1 MTMRK
6 QNRQSGFSL
15 LEMLVVVLI
24 FGIITGVVF
33 QLLDL
38 TQRRYYVESAVLDSF
53 QGARLAIDQ
62 LTRDIHSS
70 GYPPANQ
77 FMAAVA
83 AANPQRVA
91 IPFAFSPG
99 YPVSCN
105 MGVCRTPNQWD
116 LIVEGN
122 PDPTVPGSTVQWIR
136 YRLNGR
142 TLERGAV
149 AKVAG
154 GVDPAVAT
162 AAGANM
168 VPFVENVVNNTTA
181 AEMTQIRTFYP
192 AMFPGNTPVPVFTY
206 MCQVGTNPLAVCT
219 GANTPRDIRE
229 VNITLIVRSPAD
241 ELRNRQPRVVT
252 LTARARRINP
262 AQ

>member
-1 MTMRK
+1 MIRNK
-6 QNRQSGFSL
+6 RHQEGFSL
-15 LEMLVVVLI
+15 LEMLVVVAI
-24 FGIITGVVF
+24 FAVITGVVF

-38 TQRRYYVESAVLDSF
+38 AQRRYRVESAVLDSF

-62 LTRDIHSS
+62 MMRDVHAS

-77 FMAAVA
+77 FMPAVA

-91 IPFAFSPG
+91 IPFGFSPN
-99 YPVSCN
+99 YPAGCA

-122 PDPTVPGSTVQWIR
+122 PDPTVAGSAVQWIR
-136 YRLNGR
+136 YRLVGR
-142 TLERGAV
+142 VLQRGAV
-149 AKVAG
+149 GKVAAA
-154 GVDPAVAT
+154 DPDLVT
-162 AAGANM
+162 AAGTNM
-168 VPFVENVVNNTTA
+168 VPFVENVVNNATA
-181 AEMTQIRTFYP
+181 AEMAQIRAFYP
-192 AMFPGNTPVPVFTY
+192 AMFPGNAPVPVFTY

-241 ELRNRQPRVVT
+241 ELRNRQPRVIT